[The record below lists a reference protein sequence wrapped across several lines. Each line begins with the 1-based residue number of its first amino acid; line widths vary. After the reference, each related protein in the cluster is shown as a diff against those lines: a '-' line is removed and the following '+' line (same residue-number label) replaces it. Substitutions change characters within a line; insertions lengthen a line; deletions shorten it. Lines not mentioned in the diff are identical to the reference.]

1 MAIMNKRVIR
11 VDKRKILE
19 EIKEIAH
26 AVGKIQLEHFR
37 KKGISIERKS
47 SAIDLVTQVDTACEY
62 YIIKRLKENYDF
74 SILSEEKG
82 IISRKSDYQWVIDP
96 LDGTN
101 NYASGYPIFA
111 VSIAL
116 MKGDET
122 ILGVVYVP
130 IIDEMYTAIQ
140 GEGAFINGKK
150 MNVSNKKDL
159 NECLLATGFPYDRQT
174 NEANNINYFSYITP
188 KIRGI
193 RRSGSAAFDLV
204 NVANG
209 ILDGFWEINLSLW
222 DIAAAQLM
230 IKEAGGIVKRLE
242 NKRGFSIIA
251 GNEVI
256 VQKLDESIERVD
268 KND

>member
-1 MAIMNKRVIR
+1 MIKRVIR

-19 EIKEIAH
+19 EIKEIAF
-26 AVGKIQLEHFR
+26 AVGKIQLEYFR
-37 KKGISIERKS
+37 KQGISIQRKS
-47 SAIDLVTQVDTACEY
+47 SSIDLVTQVDKACEY
-62 YIIKRLKENYDF
+62 YIIKRLKENYQF
-74 SILSEEKG
+74 SILSEEAG
-82 IISRKSDYQWVIDP
+82 IISRSSDYQWVIDP

-101 NYASGYPIFA
+101 NYASGYPIFC

-140 GEGAFINGKK
+140 GDGAFINDQK
-150 MNVSNKKDL
+150 MNVSYKKNL
-159 NECLLATGFPYDRQT
+159 NECLLATGFPYDRNT
-174 NEANNINYFSYITP
+174 NEANNINYFAYFTP

-230 IKEAGGIVKRLE
+230 IKEAGGIVKRLK

-251 GNEVI
+251 GSEVI
-256 VQKLDESIERVD
+256 VQKLDEGIERVD

>member
-1 MAIMNKRVIR
+1 M
-11 VDKRKILE
+11 DKRKILE
-19 EIKEIAH
+19 EIKEIAF
-26 AVGKIQLEHFR
+26 AVGKIQLEYFR
-37 KKGISIERKS
+37 KQGISIQRKS
-47 SAIDLVTQVDTACEY
+47 SSIDLVTQVDKACEY
-62 YIIKRLKENYDF
+62 YIIKRLKENYEF
-74 SILSEEKG
+74 SILSEEAG
-82 IISRKSDYQWVIDP
+82 IISRSSDYQWVIDP

-101 NYASGYPIFA
+101 NYASGYPIFC

-140 GEGAFINGKK
+140 GEGAFINDQK
-150 MNVSNKKDL
+150 MNVSYKKNL
-159 NECLLATGFPYDRQT
+159 NECLLATGFPYDRNT
-174 NEANNINYFSYITP
+174 NEANNINYFAYFTP

-230 IKEAGGIVKRLE
+230 IKEAGGIVKRLK

-251 GNEVI
+251 GSEVI
-256 VQKLDESIERVD
+256 VQKLDEGIERVD

>member
-1 MAIMNKRVIR
+1 MIKRVIK
-11 VDKRKILE
+11 VDKRIILDD
-19 EIKEIAH
+19 IKEMAY
-26 AVGKIQLEHFR
+26 AVGEIQLKHFR
-37 KKGISIERKS
+37 KKGIGIERKS
-47 SAIDLVTQVDTACEY
+47 SSIDLVTQVDKACEY
-62 YIIKRLKENYDF
+62 YIIKRLKEHYDF
-74 SILSEEKG
+74 SILSEEQG
-82 IISRKSDYQWVIDP
+82 IISRVSDYQWVVDP

-101 NYASGYPIFA
+101 NYANGYPIFA
-111 VSIAL
+111 ISIAL

-130 IIDEMYTAIQ
+130 MIDEMYTAIQ
-140 GEGAFINGKK
+140 GEGAFINGQK
-150 MNVSNKKDL
+150 MKVSLKNDL
-159 NECLLATGFPYDRQT
+159 DECIMATGFPYDRKT
-174 NEANNINYFSYITP
+174 NKVNNINYFAYITP

>member
-1 MAIMNKRVIR
+1 M
-11 VDKRKILE
+11 DKRKILE
-19 EIKEIAH
+19 EIKEIAF
-26 AVGKIQLEHFR
+26 AVGKIQLEYFR
-37 KKGISIERKS
+37 KQGISIQRKS
-47 SAIDLVTQVDTACEY
+47 SSIDLVTQVDKACEY
-62 YIIKRLKENYDF
+62 YIIKRLKENYQF
-74 SILSEEKG
+74 SILSEEAG
-82 IISRKSDYQWVIDP
+82 IISRSSDYQWVIDP

-101 NYASGYPIFA
+101 NYASGYPIFC

-140 GEGAFINGKK
+140 GEGAFINDQK
-150 MNVSNKKDL
+150 MNVSYKKNL
-159 NECLLATGFPYDRQT
+159 NECLLATGFPYDRNT
-174 NEANNINYFSYITP
+174 NEANNINYFAYFTP

-230 IKEAGGIVKRLE
+230 IKEAGGIVKRLK

-251 GNEVI
+251 GSEVI
-256 VQKLDESIERVD
+256 VQKLDEGIERVD

>member
-1 MAIMNKRVIR
+1 MSIMIKRVIK
-11 VDKRKILE
+11 VNKIKILD
-19 EIKEIAH
+19 EIKEMAY
-26 AVGKIQLEHFR
+26 AVGEIQLEHFR

-47 SAIDLVTQVDTACEY
+47 SSIDLVTQVDKACEY

-96 LDGTN
+96 LDGTT
-101 NYASGYPIFA
+101 NYANGYPIFS

-116 MKGDET
+116 MKGDDT

-130 IIDEMYTAIQ
+130 ILDEMYTAIQ
-140 GEGAFINGKK
+140 DEGAFLNNQR
-150 MNVSNKKDL
+150 MSVSRKSDL
-159 NECLLATGFPYDRQT
+159 NQCLIGTGFPYDRST
-174 NEANNINYFSYITP
+174 NEANNINYFSYFTP
-188 KIRGI
+188 KLRGI

-222 DIAAAQLM
+222 DIAAARLM
-230 IKEAGGIVKRLE
+230 IIESGGIVKRLE

-251 GNEVI
+251 GNEAI
-256 VQKLDESIERVD
+256 VETLNTGIERVD

>member
-1 MAIMNKRVIR
+1 MNERVIR
-11 VDKRKILE
+11 VDKKKILE
-19 EIKEIAH
+19 EIKEIAY

-37 KKGISIERKS
+37 KKGLGIERKS
-47 SAIDLVTQVDTACEY
+47 SSIDLVTKVDKACEY
-62 YIIKRLKENYDF
+62 YIIKRLKANYDF

-130 IIDEMYTAIQ
+130 IIDEMYTAIH
-140 GEGAFINGKK
+140 GKGAFINDQK
-150 MNVSNKKDL
+150 MNVSVKNDL
-159 NECLLATGFPYDRQT
+159 DDCLLATGFPYDRKT
-174 NEANNINYFSYITP
+174 NEVNNINYFSYFTP

-251 GNEVI
+251 GNEMI
-256 VQKLDESIERVD
+256 VQKLNKGIERVD

>member
-1 MAIMNKRVIR
+1 MAIMMKRVIK
-11 VDKRKILE
+11 VNKRKILD
-19 EIKEIAH
+19 EIKEMAY
-26 AVGKIQLEHFR
+26 AVGKIQLRNFR
-37 KKGISIERKS
+37 KKGLGIEKKS
-47 SAIDLVTQVDTACEY
+47 SSIDLVTNVDKACEY
-62 YIIKRLKENYDF
+62 YIVKRLKDNYDF

-82 IISRKSDYQWVIDP
+82 IISRKSEYQWVIDP
-96 LDGTN
+96 LDGTT
-101 NYASGYPIFA
+101 NYASGYPIFS

-140 GEGAFINGKK
+140 GEGAFINGQR
-150 MNVSNKKDL
+150 MNVSLKNDL
-159 NECLLATGFPYDRQT
+159 DECLLATGFPYDRKT
-174 NEANNINYFSYITP
+174 NKANNINYFSYFTP

-222 DIAAAQLM
+222 DIAAARLI

-251 GNEVI
+251 GNEII
-256 VQKLDESIERVD
+256 VQKLNEGIERVD